1 VKELN
6 NVLSD
11 VAVEEEKI
19 REPSVPKFTPP
30 PADEEA

>member
-1 VKELN
+1 
-6 NVLSD
+6 